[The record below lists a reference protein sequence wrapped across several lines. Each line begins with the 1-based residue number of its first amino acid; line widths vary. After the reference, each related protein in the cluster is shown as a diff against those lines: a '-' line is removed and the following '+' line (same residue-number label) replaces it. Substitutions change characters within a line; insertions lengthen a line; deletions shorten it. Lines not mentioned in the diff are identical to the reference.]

1 MRQSFEIQG
10 RLLGM
15 NDYIK
20 AAHSPWQR
28 SQLKQENEAIVAAA
42 AHAAGIE
49 PVTAPFEVEI
59 TYFEGKTKPRER
71 VRDLDNVI
79 GGGNKVILDALVSI
93 GVLPNDD
100 PASMPAIT
108 ARGYKAN
115 PDMGGPRIRV
125 TITDKE
131 G

>member
-1 MRQSFEIQG
+1 MRQSFEIHG
-10 RLLGM
+10 RLVGM
-15 NDYIK
+15 NDYIR
-20 AAHSPWQR
+20 AAHSTWHR
-28 SQLKQENEAIVAAA
+28 SQLKHENEAIVAAA
-42 AHAAGIE
+42 ARTAGVK
-49 PVTAPFEVEI
+49 PVKAPFEVEI
-59 TYFEGKTKPRER
+59 TYFEGKTKPREK

-79 GGGNKVILDALVSI
+79 GGGIKVILDALVSI